1 VFGRSQL
8 ELVLVRGSNR
18 EGEMEMNV
26 CSACQSRVLSPAMV
40 SQEDFYSLVED
51 VKEAIVRKLS

>member
-1 VFGRSQL
+1 
-8 ELVLVRGSNR
+8 
-18 EGEMEMNV
+18 MEMNV